1 MSSCFGQ
8 TSQWHIPVR
17 VHDAAVLLSSRRNPF
32 SKLPNMLIQ
41 HGILFACFPVVNVL
55 QHECSFLTIKNP
67 KSKKVCRRISSSFL
81 LSQVS
86 WSVGSKFCIRKNVVY
101 DLPIW
106 EVQISKL
113 QAWSVGIHAWI
124 CLSVS
129 SSVEVPCE
137 KAEIKELAQP
147 EFHS

>member
-32 SKLPNMLIQ
+32 SKLSNMLIQ

-86 WSVGSKFCIRKNVVY
+86 WSVGSKFCIRKMLCMICPFEKSRYQNCRL
-101 DLPIW
+101 DLSGSMLEFVSVFPLQLRFP
-106 EVQISKL
+106 VRKQKL
-113 QAWSVGIHAWI
+113 KS
-124 CLSVS
+124 
-129 SSVEVPCE
+129 
-137 KAEIKELAQP
+137 
-147 EFHS
+147 